1 MFKAMVFL
9 KREPGLTREEFI
21 AHYEGTHARLF
32 QKHFPP
38 IPDYR
43 RNYPVWDDPLTFMG
57 SFDNQNELSDNSLR
71 YDCITE
77 VWFEDRSGFENLYRL
92 LSDPQLGRLV
102 KADEETFLDRQSMRV
117 LVVEEHRY
125 EEHRK
130 RAFS

>member
-9 KREPGLTREEFI
+9 KRKPGLTREEFI

-57 SFDNQNELSDNSLR
+57 SLLVTAPSADIIMYMASQSGPYSSR
-71 YDCITE
+71 RRR
-77 VWFEDRSGFENLYRL
+77 VSARSGVMF
-92 LSDPQLGRLV
+92 SGRTI
-102 KADEETFLDRQSMRV
+102 DGR
-117 LVVEEHRY
+117 
-125 EEHRK
+125 
-130 RAFS
+130 